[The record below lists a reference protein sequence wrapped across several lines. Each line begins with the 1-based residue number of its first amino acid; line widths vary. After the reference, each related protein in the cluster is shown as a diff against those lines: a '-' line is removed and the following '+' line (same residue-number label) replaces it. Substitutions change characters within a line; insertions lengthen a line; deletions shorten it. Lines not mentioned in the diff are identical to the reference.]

1 MCRFPFGSDSFDGL
15 WRMTLGTELAGH
27 RYPDSPRRIQVLRCR
42 RALHRHGYWLRAALR
57 RNRHDNPV
65 SRVSTALSAESHQSR
80 RNPGIRC
87 AATLLAASRT
97 FERSLLDL
105 RSWAVPPTAKDPP
118 TRIHGFANS
127 APNVRCNDHTREAG
141 DVERKGLSSILQPPT
156 DRRGRDP
163 MAVPSPVDRA
173 EPSHHSVSNPVKD
186 PVRNPPTAGQ
196 RQRQRTRTPPPRRQH
211 PKEENIEMATK

>member
-1 MCRFPFGSDSFDGL
+1 MCRFPFGSDSCDGL

-27 RYPDSPRRIQVLRCR
+27 PYPDSPRRIQVLRWR

-65 SRVSTALSAESHQSR
+65 SRVSATLSTESHQSR

-97 FERSLLDL
+97 FERSLLDP

-127 APNVRCNDHTREAG
+127 APRVRCNDHTNEAR
-141 DVERKGLSSILQPPT
+141 DAEMKGLSSTPKRQRTNRDEIEQHFAA
-156 DRRGRDP
+156 DRWRRTL
-163 MAVPSPVDRA
+163 SP
-173 EPSHHSVSNPVKD
+173 ECQQPSHENVRN

-196 RQRQRTRTPPPRRQH
+196 AQRSRTRECLTAGDTRKKRTS
-211 PKEENIEMATK
+211 K